1 MTAGRR
7 AMNDKDSRSPVSQF
21 RHPLPIYIG
30 LVPHL
35 HKSKRLNREIARHPT
50 GSVGATLT
58 GAEGRFGVPPGRQG
72 REKSTCGG
80 VATSAGALKYS
91 RGFAPVVAGFA
102 KALEIPVNAILRG
115 MIPQLPKQARLANLD
130 GRTVSLDAHGPLA
143 LGELARAIGGE
154 RELNQALT
162 AKLRDGG
169 WFTGSLPAIIDEFR
183 SVRNPAIHSGRV
195 DRKTATHWRN
205 RMLGIGGEGIFARLA
220 QPSKR

>member
-35 HKSKRLNREIARHPT
+35 HKSKRLKQGNCPPPRG

-58 GAEGRFGVPPGRQG
+58 GAKGRFGVPPGRQG

-91 RGFAPVVAGFA
+91 RGFAPVTIAVSFCGSVRMY
-102 KALEIPVNAILRG
+102 ALY
-115 MIPQLPKQARLANLD
+115 
-130 GRTVSLDAHGPLA
+130 
-143 LGELARAIGGE
+143 
-154 RELNQALT
+154 
-162 AKLRDGG
+162 
-169 WFTGSLPAIIDEFR
+169 WFTAAL
-183 SVRNPAIHSGRV
+183 
-195 DRKTATHWRN
+195 
-205 RMLGIGGEGIFARLA
+205 
-220 QPSKR
+220 